1 MLDEIHPIL
10 ETHPNDKNA
19 YTLGAIS
26 GHNVVIACLPAG
38 TYGTTSAATV
48 ASSMFFTFGSIRHLL
63 MVGIGGGI
71 PSESNDVRLGDVV
84 VSVPTPGCEGV
95 IQYDYGKTI
104 QEGYFE
110 RTGTL
115 SKPSPSLLAAR
126 TCVNCDA
133 NNLILRPERQDTQPV
148 VHYGLIASGNQV
160 IKHAGTRD
168 RLAAK
173 LKILC
178 FEMEAAGLMDSFPC
192 LVIRGISDYAD
203 SHKNKQ
209 WQGYAA
215 ATAAA
220 YAKELLS
227 VINATGP
234 RVARETTKKQTSGGV
249 DHRRCVMDALRFEQ
263 IESRQA
269 TIKAAHA
276 KTCRWLLE
284 KQEYL
289 DWLDMAK
296 VVDHHGF
303 LWIKGKAGSGKSTIM
318 RFAYQQAQ
326 ATRNDNTVIV
336 SFFFNARGEEL
347 ERTTEGMYRS
357 LLLQLMEAVSGL
369 QVLLDRVPLPSNHDT
384 QNSSSSDI
392 ETLQEIFRCAVTS
405 LDGKHLICFI
415 DALDEC
421 EMEQVRAMVEF
432 LESLGQYATLS
443 QIKLHVCFS
452 SRQYPF
458 LTVEN
463 GIELILHDQNGHG
476 EDIARYLRSELKIG
490 RSKQADLIRTEISGK
505 ASGIFLWTVLVVQIL
520 NREFERGRL
529 HALRKRLSEI
539 PNELGEL
546 FKDIL
551 TRDNANMDE
560 LLLCIQWVLFS
571 KRPLGREELYFAILS
586 GQPDDLTDAWDPNDI
601 TLEDME
607 RFILAT
613 SKGLIET
620 TKSRHA
626 TVQFIHESVRDFL
639 LRGNGIRELWPDKHD
654 RFNALSHERLKMCC
668 QDYLMTDIR
677 GSLGVPDEL
686 PVASSESAHNIRSAL
701 ISRYPFFQYA
711 VSNVLYHADAAQ
723 SGEVNQSKFIDRFPL
738 TEWIRHSNMIEQA
751 QIRRYTSSASLL
763 YILADHNLPNLIGL
777 VLVDTPDLQIAGE
790 RYRYPILAALAKGNE
805 AAVHPDGSARGPQG
819 TPLRLAIELGR
830 EHIFSRLLADCR
842 VDIDRVYDDGLTPLA
857 CACSAGWLAFV
868 QALLASGR
876 TQCDRGDWSGR
887 TPLSRAA
894 GMGHLEIVRL
904 LLKTGKVRI
913 DNTDR
918 EGWTPLLYAC
928 SHGYSQIACELLST
942 GQANPNHSGLDRSS
956 PLILAAKGHPE
967 VVEQLLTHPQ
977 VDPDAEDELGRT
989 PIGIAIKN
997 GHAGIAR
1004 RLLATGRVNV
1014 NVISQKSLEAII
1026 EDDTEGFNAGTA
1038 PRDAG

>member
-1 MLDEIHPIL
+1 MLDEIHPTL

-48 ASSMFFTFGSIRHLL
+48 ASSMVFTFGSMQHLL
-63 MVGIGGGI
+63 MVGIGGGV

-104 QEGYFE
+104 QEGHFE

-115 SKPSPSLLAAR
+115 SKPSTSLLAAR

-133 NNLILRPERQDTQPV
+133 NELILRSARKDTRPA

-173 LKILC
+173 LDILC
-178 FEMEAAGLMDSFPC
+178 FEMEAAGLMDNFPC

-220 YAKELLS
+220 YAKELLA

-234 RVARETTKKQTSGGV
+234 RIARESTTKTTSGGV
-249 DHRRCVMDALRFEQ
+249 DHRRCVIDALRFEQ

-289 DWLDMAK
+289 DWLDTDK

-318 RFAYQQAQ
+318 KFAYQHAQ
-326 ATRNDNTVIV
+326 AARDDNIVIV
-336 SFFFNARGEEL
+336 SFFFNARGEQL

-357 LLLQLMEAVSGL
+357 LLLQLMEAVPNL
-369 QVLLDRVPLPSNHDT
+369 QVLLDRVPLPPNHNS
-384 QNSSSSDI
+384 QNSSILEI
-392 ETLQEIFRCAVTS
+392 ERLQEIFRCAVTS

-421 EMEQVRAMVEF
+421 DVEQVRAMVEF

-458 LTVEN
+458 ITVEN
-463 GIELILHDQNGHG
+463 GIELILHDQKGHG

-520 NREFERGRL
+520 NREYERGRL

-551 TRDNANMDE
+551 TRDNANLDQ

-571 KRPLGREELYFAILS
+571 KRPLRREELYFAILS
-586 GQPDDLTDAWDPNDI
+586 GQPDDLSDAWDPDDI
-601 TLEDME
+601 TLDDME

-613 SKGLIET
+613 SKGLTET

-626 TVQFIHESVRDFL
+626 TVQFIHESVREFL
-639 LRGNGIRELWPDKHD
+639 LRGNGIRELWPGKHD
-654 RFNALSHERLKMCC
+654 RLDALSHDRLKMCC
-668 QDYLMTDIR
+668 QNYLTTDIR

-686 PVASSESAHNIRSAL
+686 PIASSESARDIRSAV

-723 SGEVNQSKFIDRFPL
+723 NGGVDQSEFIDRFPL
-738 TEWIRHSNMIEQA
+738 TEWIHHSNMIEQA

-763 YILADHNLPNLIGL
+763 YILAEHDLPNLIGI
-777 VLVDTPDLQIAGE
+777 VLVDTPDLQIAVLL
-790 RYRYPILAALAKGNE
+790 LATGRLPSDSKSQHLLLCQATDEDRPTVVDFLLRVLK
-805 AAVHPDGSARGPQG
+805 VHPDGCGSGPQG

-842 VDIDRVYDDGLTPLA
+842 VNLDRMYDEDGLTPLA
-857 CACSAGWLAFV
+857 CACTEGRLAFV
-868 QALLASGR
+868 RDLLASER
-876 TQCDRGDWSGR
+876 IQCDRGAWTGR
-887 TPLSRAA
+887 TPLSFAA
-894 GMGHLEIVRL
+894 DKGHLEIVRL

-913 DNTDR
+913 DNADK

-928 SHGYSQIACELLST
+928 LHGHSQIACELLST
-942 GQANPNHSGLDRSS
+942 GQANPNHTGLDLSS
-956 PLILAAKGHPE
+956 PLILAAK
-967 VVEQLLTHPQ
+967 
-977 VDPDAEDELGRT
+977 R
-989 PIGIAIKN
+989 PIGIAVKN
-997 GHAGIAR
+997 GRADIAR
-1004 RLLATGRVNV
+1004 LLLATGRVDV
-1014 NVISQKSLEAII
+1014 NVISQKSLESII
-1026 EDDTEGFNAGTA
+1026 EDDSRDFNAGA
-1038 PRDAG
+1038 LRDAG